1 MTRIRRSPI
10 LRYMTRCLLTFVLA
24 VSIALAGY
32 APSFAM
38 QPTVEKSSAVQA
50 AADAD
55 ADCMKAKE
63 DDCCDKQGS
72 SDKAKCLFDDACAA
86 RCHVSAAIAPAFF
99 SPGVRISP
107 AGVIAVAEPPPLHAA
122 RAGPLYRPPIV

>member
-1 MTRIRRSPI
+1 MTRR
-10 LRYMTRCLLTFVLA
+10 LLTLFVAL
-24 VSIALAGY
+24 SIALAGY
-32 APSFAM
+32 APLFAM
-38 QPTVEKSSAVQA
+38 QLAVEKSSSVQA
-50 AADAD
+50 AVDAD
-55 ADCMKAKE
+55 PDCMKAME

-99 SPGVRISP
+99 NPGCRIIP
-107 AGVIAVAEPPPLHAA
+107 AGVIAVAEPPPLQAA